1 MRKRRKFKA
10 VVFMKSA
17 AFVMALC
24 MMIGSLGI
32 PVSAE
37 EKNSNLQDS
46 PENTVSDALTK
57 SGPEAGTEKTG
68 SEAAAANNAEEKS
81 PKKDGSEGKTGNL
94 TDGIDPGKDGSEG
107 KTGNP
112 TDGADP
118 GKDGSEGKTSN
129 PTDAAD
135 PEKEGS
141 EEKEPDGGG
150 EDGSK
155 EEPGG
160 EGNEAAADDG
170 TGEQKPEGT
179 QTENSVVQD
188 KKDTIQD
195 TVSGNDSKK
204 EETEKLEIEEIEK
217 ETKKKTEEKETNVE
231 KWEMPKIIDVVV
243 PTTYTLALNPYG
255 LPVNVGEN
263 YVSTEQIIS
272 GTYGIVNKSS
282 SDQVVTVSVMIEDHT
297 EGELLFVDSAEEAQ
311 NAGKDVYAVYLAAV
325 PANEEP
331 VLIDGRPVDC
341 DVSGESLQSVGMTG
355 AQDQAVALYAGI
367 NQIAFRLS
375 GAVYHSESEEEPETE
390 ENLPEGDSENS
401 AGLMEENPE
410 DDISLSEN
418 LSEDPSEDTGDLT
431 DDIPEGEQES
441 TEKQP
446 DVPED
451 DILEE
456 EDISTEN
463 DISEEEDISAEDS
476 TDQIS
481 EEESEEVQVPEFVL
495 RSLEPNGK
503 GVTAYTFYGVMNP
516 DAEWEKLQGGIRL
529 SVVYTYQEAD
539 GSEEI
544 IEGTGAMLSI
554 DH

>member
-10 VVFMKSA
+10 AVFMKSA

-37 EKNSNLQDS
+37 EKNSDLQDS

-57 SGPEAGTEKTG
+57 SGLEAGTEKAG
-68 SEAAAANNAEEKS
+68 NEAAAANNAEEKS
-81 PKKDGSEGKTGNL
+81 PGKAGSEGKTGNL
-94 TDGIDPGKDGSEG
+94 TDAADPEKAGSGE
-107 KTGNP
+107 KTG
-112 TDGADP
+112 
-118 GKDGSEGKTSN
+118 N

-135 PEKEGS
+135 PEKAGS
-141 EEKEPDGGG
+141 GEKTGNPTDAADPEKAGSGEKESGGSG

-155 EEPGG
+155 EGDGSQTEEKEPGG
-160 EGNEAAADDG
+160 EGDEAAADDG

-231 KWEMPKIIDVVV
+231 KREMPKIIDVVV

-282 SDQVVTVSVMIEDHT
+282 SDQVVMVSVMIEDRT

-311 NAGKDVYAVYLAAV
+311 NAGKNVYAVYLAAV

-341 DVSGESLQSVGMTG
+341 DVSGEALQSVGMTG

-375 GAVYHSESEEEPETE
+375 GAVYCSESEEESETE
-390 ENLPEGDSENS
+390 ENLPEEDLENS
-401 AGLMEENPE
+401 AGLMEEIAEE
-410 DDISLSEN
+410 DMSLSEN
-418 LSEDPSEDTGDLT
+418 SSEDTGDLT

-446 DVPED
+446 DVLENESSEED
-451 DILEE
+451 D
-456 EDISTEN
+456 S
-463 DISEEEDISAEDS
+463 SAEDL
-476 TDQIS
+476 TDRTLET
-481 EEESEEVQVPEFVL
+481 EEEEGSEEVSEFVL

-544 IEGTGAMLSI
+544 IEGTGAMISI